1 MGANQRLDELDVL
14 RGFAVMVMILVTSPG
29 SWAHTYS
36 QMQHAAWHGWTF
48 ADFVFPDFL
57 FGMGMALGLTFG
69 RSLAPASNPRA
80 MWTKV
85 LRRVF
90 GLVVLGLAL
99 NGLYYLAALLGAPP
113 VGPDDAAHFR
123 VPGILQRIAMAYLI
137 AVFVIWSTSARLD
150 DAKIRLRPFAI
161 AAVVTVFLV
170 GYWALLTFG
179 AVPGGVTGDLS
190 IPGNLPGYV
199 DRQVFGTQ
207 QMWPLGAETW
217 RGPVFYDPEG
227 ILATLPASVNVLFGV
242 LAISI
247 WQSGERG
254 RIVMLACIGI
264 ALIAAAL
271 VLDPV
276 FPINKK
282 IWTSTFAML
291 TSGLSFIALL
301 IAAALL
307 RLGLKP
313 LLWPLKVF
321 GGNAIL
327 AFSISIALAAFSSVP
342 FSNGDAPAALME
354 RGFAIASGMIADP
367 YLASLAYGFT
377 AVVFVLLFILP
388 LHWRGIHLR
397 L

>member
-1 MGANQRLDELDVL
+1 MAANQRLDELDVL
-14 RGFAVMVMILVTSPG
+14 RGFAVMVMILVTCPG
-29 SWAHTYS
+29 SWAHTFP

-57 FGMGMALGLTFG
+57 FGVGMALGLTFG
-69 RSLAPASNPRA
+69 RSLDPINNPRA
-80 MWTKV
+80 MRTKV
-85 LRRVF
+85 LRRVL
-90 GLVVLGLAL
+90 GLIGLGLAL
-99 NGLYYLAALLGAPP
+99 NGLYYVAALLGSPP

-123 VPGILQRIAMAYLI
+123 VPGILQRIALAYLI
-137 AVFVIWSTSARLD
+137 AVLVVWWTSARLD
-150 DAKIRLRPFAI
+150 DAQVRVRPVAI
-161 AAVVTVFLV
+161 AAVTVLFLI
-170 GYWALLTFG
+170 GYWALLTFV
-179 AVPGGVTGDLS
+179 AAPGGDPGDLS

-199 DRQVFGTQ
+199 DRQVFGPQ

-227 ILATLPASVNVLFGV
+227 ILATLPASTNVLFGV
-242 LAISI
+242 LAIII
-247 WQSGERG
+247 WQSGHPWRM
-254 RIVMLACIGI
+254 VMLASLGI
-264 ALIAAAL
+264 VLIAGAL

-282 IWTSTFAML
+282 IWTSPFAML

-301 IAAALL
+301 IAAGLVRM
-307 RLGLKP
+307 RLNP

-327 AFSISIALAAFSSVP
+327 AFSLSIALAAFSSVP
-342 FSNGDAPAALME
+342 FAIGDAPAPVMD
-354 RGFAIASGMIADP
+354 RGFAIASGLIADP
-367 YLASLAYGFT
+367 YLASLAYGFA
-377 AVVFVLLFILP
+377 AVALILALILP